1 MGKEK
6 QRGWVGKG
14 KKREEEQEGLKG
26 VGGSRR
32 GKGIE

>member
-14 KKREEEQEGLKG
+14 KKREEEQEGLKVWEG
-26 VGGSRR
+26 VEGER
-32 GKGIE
+32 E

>member
-14 KKREEEQEGLKG
+14 KKKREEEQEGLKVWEG
-26 VGGSRR
+26 VEGER
-32 GKGIE
+32 E